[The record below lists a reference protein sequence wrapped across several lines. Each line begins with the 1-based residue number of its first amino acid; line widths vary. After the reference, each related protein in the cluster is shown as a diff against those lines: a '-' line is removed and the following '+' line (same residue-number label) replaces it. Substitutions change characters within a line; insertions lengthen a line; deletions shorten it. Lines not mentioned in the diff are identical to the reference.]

1 MESFKKLKLPTIN
14 SLFYLAA
21 AYEKKKM
28 VEDAEGALAEAQ
40 TRSGLSVSDFIAT
53 QKYRDLER
61 IQDLENSL
69 TSI

>member
-28 VEDAEGALAEAQ
+28 LEEAEEVLAQAKSH
-40 TRSGLSVSDFIAT
+40 SGLSVSDFIAT
-53 QKYRDLER
+53 QKYRDLDR
-61 IQDLENSL
+61 IQDLEMSL
-69 TSI
+69 MSI